1 MVGHADL
8 SREDHVVFDDAA
20 PGDAHLRREQDTAAN
35 RHAVAD
41 LHEVVDLGAG
51 TNAGLAD
58 RGTIDRGVGADLDI
72 VLDDDRLAADLQ
84 VRAVRLPGEPES
96 SLPSTAPSCTMTRLP
111 TTTRSRIETWSG

>member
-72 VLDDDRLAADLQ
+72 VLDDDVGSLRIFWKKPSGC
-84 VRAVRLPGEPES
+84 RANPNPRCQ
-96 SLPSTAPSCTMTRLP
+96 APRRP
-111 TTTRSRIETWSG
+111 AR